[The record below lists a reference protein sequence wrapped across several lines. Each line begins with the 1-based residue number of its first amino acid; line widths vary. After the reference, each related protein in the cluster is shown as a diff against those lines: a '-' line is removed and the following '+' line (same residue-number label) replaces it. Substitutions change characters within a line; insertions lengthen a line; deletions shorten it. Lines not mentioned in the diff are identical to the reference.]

1 MIHSIQDFSDSQIEE
16 LRQCPGVNID
26 IDKRVAEVPFV
37 AEGLFSAIAGSG
49 YKEQSQAEDK
59 LKPISSD
66 ILDDLLFTVIRRT
79 KKDYSKAVIDYA
91 RDNHKDVSEGITK
104 VSAEVS
110 RIYKLCK
117 EGKASLDDFKAI
129 LEPYYNVRAEAIE
142 LYKNEKGGF
151 N

>member
-1 MIHSIQDFSDSQIEE
+1 MIYSIKDFSNSQIEE
-16 LRQCPGVNID
+16 LKQCPRVNID
-26 IDKRVAEVPFV
+26 VSNRVAEVPFV

-110 RIYKLCK
+110 KIYKACK
-117 EGKASLDDFKAI
+117 EGKATLDDFKDI
-129 LEPYYNVRAEAIE
+129 LEPYHNICAKAIE
-142 LYKNEKGGF
+142 LYKNEKGRI
-151 N
+151 